1 MSKLLSEKTNISP
14 EIELLLCCART
25 HINDKDSENIKRLIQ
40 ENINWKYLIEI
51 ADWHRVLPLLFLNL
65 NKTCSQLVPTDV
77 LNYLRQSYYNNT
89 QRNLFKA
96 SKLVKVLNIFAENK
110 IPVITFKGLVLA
122 ATIYGDI
129 ACRAFSD
136 LDILVRR
143 QDFIKTKEILIL
155 HGFEPYVDSNEQEA
169 NYLKSLTNEEEEAYL
184 RSHWELHLNNP
195 QEKITLD
202 VHQGILS
209 KQFSFTHN
217 TEDWIWEDT
226 KYISFVDRNILSFSA
241 ENLIIILCSQ
251 GGKDCWLW
259 LNRICDLAEAIRVY
273 PEVNWDKIW
282 ERTTKLRMRRMLLL
296 GLALAHE
303 LLNAELPE
311 TIIDKIAANSVVQSL
326 AFQICR
332 QFYFPTTDS
341 FQSSQL
347 KSALFHLKLI
357 EHPQDKFWYC
367 YEHLIV
373 PTVGDKNFIQLP
385 QFLSFLYYFIR
396 PLRLI
401 KIYLI
406 KHHNNTTN

>member
-1 MSKLLSEKTNISP
+1 MNKLLSKKINTSP

-25 HINDKDSENIKRLIQ
+25 RINEKDSENIKKLIQ
-40 ENINWKYLIEI
+40 LNINWKYLIEI

-65 NKTCSQLVPTDV
+65 NKICSQFVPTDV
-77 LNYLRQSYYNNT
+77 LNYLRQYYYNNA

-96 SKLVKVLNIFAENK
+96 SKLVKILNIFEENK
-110 IPVITFKGLVLA
+110 IPVITFKGPVLA
-122 ATIYGDI
+122 AAIYGDI
-129 ACRAFSD
+129 ACRAFND

-143 QDFIKTKEILIL
+143 QDFIKTKEILII

-184 RSHWELHLNNP
+184 RSHWELHLNNS
-195 QEKITLD
+195 QDKITLD

-217 TEDWIWEDT
+217 TENWIWEDT
-226 KYISFVDRNILSFSA
+226 KHISFVDKQILSFSV

-259 LNRICDLAEAIRVY
+259 LNRICDLAEVIRAY
-273 PEVNWDKIW
+273 PEVNWDKVW
-282 ERTTKLRMRRMLLL
+282 ERTTELRMRRMLLL

-311 TIIDKIAANSVVQSL
+311 AIIDKIAANTIVQSL
-326 AFQICR
+326 SSQICR
-332 QFYFPTTDS
+332 QFYFPTADS

-347 KSALFHLKLI
+347 QSAFFHLKLI
-357 EHPQDKFWYC
+357 EHPTDKFWYC

-373 PTVGDKNFIQLP
+373 PTVGDKNFVKLP
-385 QFLSFLYYFIR
+385 QILSFLYYFIR

-401 KIYLI
+401 KTYLI
-406 KHHNNTTN
+406 KQ